1 MLNYVLEKFGKTD
14 KNNFL
19 PESQQDNP
27 QPEIQIYYDQAYNVE
42 QNIE

>member
-1 MLNYVLEKFGKTD
+1 MLNYVLEKFGKPD

-19 PESQQDNP
+19 TESQKNNP

-42 QNIE
+42 